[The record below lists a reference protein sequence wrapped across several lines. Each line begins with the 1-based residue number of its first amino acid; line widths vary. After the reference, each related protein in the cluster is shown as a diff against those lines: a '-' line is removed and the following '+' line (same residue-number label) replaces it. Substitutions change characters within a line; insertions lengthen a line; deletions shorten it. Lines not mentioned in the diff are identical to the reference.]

1 DSCATDGEIDLV
13 DFIIFARN
21 YGKNK
26 PNEPPFISVPDQQ
39 VAQGDTLELDLLN
52 YSSDP
57 EGDSLLFILEVDS
70 PGTITD
76 SIYSYTPDFETL
88 GNQTVDIAV
97 EDTAGNMMTDTFI
110 IEVTK
115 TNRPPVTDGI
125 PDQTIAEGETL
136 NLELLDYFE
145 DPDGDNLVF
154 AVISGVG
161 TVIGSE
167 YTYSPNY
174 DAAGTYQVTI
184 KAADGNGGEVETT
197 FTLTVEN
204 TNRPPEEPQLV
215 SPENAA
221 LLINTTSV
229 ELSWNCSDPDGQLLT
244 YDVYFG
250 EDIEALEV
258 IATQSATSLHVQE
271 ITAGKTYFWMIVAR
285 DPHGAETASEVY
297 SFSTDYYLIP
307 GGEFEGMISG
317 YALMTKANSPY
328 IITGDIVVESGAQL
342 IIEPG
347 VEVRFTYIS
356 DPDNNGQE
364 DTNAADLIVYGKL
377 FAEGSETEPLLFT
390 SNETPALKGDWGGIR
405 FASSEGTSKIS
416 HATIEMA
423 KDGVW
428 TSSNCNIEISNCE
441 IRTNIDYGVR
451 LGSNSNATIVNST
464 IHHNANGVWTSSNCN
479 IEISNCEIRTN
490 IDYGVLLGSN
500 SNATIV
506 DSTIHLNA
514 TGISNYGTM
523 IIRGCTISS
532 SGGTG
537 IYSNGV
543 YIEIYETLIGENSS
557 TGITLHNSS
566 SNSRVQN
573 CHFLDNGSYGI
584 EGYRFEVIDSSFARN
599 GNHAISG
606 SNCVVEGCLFTE
618 SIKGIRGSS
627 ITAVNNN
634 FEGEFCSS
642 FYDDYSG
649 VYIDG
654 QALISHNVFSGFATG
669 VWLATSS
676 EVTIQDNLVTGNYR
690 GICFASVD
698 GQNLTCS
705 NNNIYDNRDWN
716 VYNDTNQRVAIT
728 NSFWGTDNES
738 TIKSKIFDYY
748 EDSSKGPVSY
758 TGFKSSLIDG
768 ATSSK
773 RIALIPYDR

>member
-1 DSCATDGEIDLV
+1 
-13 DFIIFARN
+13 
-21 YGKNK
+21 
-26 PNEPPFISVPDQQ
+26 
-39 VAQGDTLELDLLN
+39 
-52 YSSDP
+52 
-57 EGDSLLFILEVDS
+57 
-70 PGTITD
+70 
-76 SIYSYTPDFETL
+76 
-88 GNQTVDIAV
+88 NQTVDIAV

-428 TSSNCNIEISNCE
+428 TSS
-441 IRTNIDYGVR
+441 
-451 LGSNSNATIVNST
+451 
-464 IHHNANGVWTSSNCN
+464 
-479 IEISNCEIRTN
+479 
-490 IDYGVLLGSN
+490 
-500 SNATIV
+500 
-506 DSTIHLNA
+506 
-514 TGISNYGTM
+514 
-523 IIRGCTISS
+523 
-532 SGGTG
+532 
-537 IYSNGV
+537 
-543 YIEIYETLIGENSS
+543 
-557 TGITLHNSS
+557 
-566 SNSRVQN
+566 
-573 CHFLDNGSYGI
+573 
-584 EGYRFEVIDSSFARN
+584 
-599 GNHAISG
+599 
-606 SNCVVEGCLFTE
+606 
-618 SIKGIRGSS
+618 
-627 ITAVNNN
+627 
-634 FEGEFCSS
+634 
-642 FYDDYSG
+642 
-649 VYIDG
+649 
-654 QALISHNVFSGFATG
+654 
-669 VWLATSS
+669 
-676 EVTIQDNLVTGNYR
+676 
-690 GICFASVD
+690 
-698 GQNLTCS
+698 
-705 NNNIYDNRDWN
+705 
-716 VYNDTNQRVAIT
+716 
-728 NSFWGTDNES
+728 
-738 TIKSKIFDYY
+738 
-748 EDSSKGPVSY
+748 
-758 TGFKSSLIDG
+758 
-768 ATSSK
+768 
-773 RIALIPYDR
+773 